1 MGGAFVY
8 PPSSFTLEEASKIDR
23 VVFIAAGVGINPIMS
38 MLSAMSLR
46 APGWVGGMVRHVNVL
61 YSTRRTDDEEVLF
74 EERLGRMAETYRAGH
89 AGDKLTEVN
98 FEFTM
103 FETGGRSAKSEEMS
117 NRATK
122 REYRRITHEDLTAAL
137 GPENARG
144 NTLAYACGPP
154 EMTDDFVVFLQK
166 SPGMEENR
174 VLCEKWW

>member
-1 MGGAFVY
+1 
-8 PPSSFTLEEASKIDR
+8 

-46 APGWVGGMVRHVNVL
+46 APSWVDGMVRHVRVL
-61 YSTRRTDDEEVLF
+61 YSTRRIDEEEVLF
-74 EERLGRMAETYRAGH
+74 EERLSRMAEKYRVGH

-103 FETGGRSAKSEEMS
+103 YETNGSDAKSEEKGNS
-117 NRATK
+117 ATK
-122 REYRRITHEDLTAAL
+122 RKYRRITHDDLTAAL
-137 GPENARG
+137 GPENLRG

-154 EMTDDFVVFLQK
+154 DMTDDFVAFLQK
-166 SPGMEENR
+166 SPGMEEKR